1 MSKLRV
7 AVVGLEHYHVTGWVN
22 SLELFPDRVE
32 IVALHDPVASRGES
46 LAPSFHDLGMRPALD
61 ASYRALPFYTELDS
75 LLATEQIDLALVTLP
90 NSEIPDAMIRLARA
104 GVHMLVDKPAARTA
118 AEAEP
123 AFAAARQAGVK
134 VAVGLNRRHGRG
146 WQDARAMIA
155 EGRIGKLLVTEAVF
169 VTSSVAVR
177 NPANFIFDR
186 EEAGGGILHW
196 LGVHDIDQLLW
207 QTGDQIVEVQ
217 AMSANVSG
225 QPIEVEDAMSVALRY
240 ASGALGTIHYA
251 YALPRTASDG
261 YLAFRGVNGTVKI
274 APNGNV
280 TWFGGGTFADPI
292 TAQETVYTTQAM
304 PGYGAMAAATIDDLL
319 QAIEHDREPAV
330 GGAEVIAALRVI
342 DAAYESARTGQR
354 VQLA

>member
-22 SLELFPDRVE
+22 SLELFRHRLE
-32 IVALHDPVASRGES
+32 IVALHDPVAERGQK
-46 LAPSFHDLGMRPALD
+46 LAPSHYDPGMSPALD
-61 ASYRALPFYTELDS
+61 DSYRALPFYTDLDV
-75 LLATEQIDLALVTLP
+75 LLANERLDLALVTLP
-90 NSEIPDAMIRLARA
+90 NAQIPAAMIRLAQA

-123 AFAAARQAGVK
+123 AFAAARKARVK
-134 VAVGLNRRHGRG
+134 VAVGLNRRHGQG

-177 NPANFIFDR
+177 NPNNFIFNR
-186 EEAGGGILHW
+186 EETGGGILHW

-207 QTGDQIVEVQ
+207 QTGDRIVEVQ

-240 ASGALGTIHYA
+240 ESGALGTIHYA

-274 APNGNV
+274 APSGNV
-280 TWFGGGTFADPI
+280 TWLGGGTHLDPV
-292 TAQETVYTTQAM
+292 TVQETIYTNHVM
-304 PGYGAMAAATIDDLL
+304 PGYGAMAAATIDDLI
-319 QAIEHDREPAV
+319 QAIEEDREPAAT
-330 GGAEVIAALRVI
+330 GADVIAALRVI

-354 VQLA
+354 VRIV